1 MDNLENKIEEL
12 QQTMATVVATAITTK
27 FNELEKRIND
37 TYTTMEEM
45 LKKTLMEIKDQN
57 QESGSPHRKK
67 TKVISPDKDGDRMEE

>member
-27 FNELEKRIND
+27 FNKLEKRIND

-45 LKKTLMEIKDQN
+45 LKKTLMELKDQN
-57 QESGSPHRKK
+57 QGNRSPNRKK
-67 TKVISPDKDGDRMEE
+67 TKVILPNKDSNPMQE